1 MRIYL
6 LIALVL
12 LPSAADAANRFI
24 RQDVG
29 RMERHYEYECIEEKR
44 DGSYEELRACIKEKK
59 GSAFITIDKF
69 WEEDPAKRKLK
80 VQ

>member
-6 LIALVL
+6 LIALAL
-12 LPSAADAANRFI
+12 LPTAADATNRFI

-29 RMERHYEYECIEEKR
+29 RMDRHYEYECIKEHR
-44 DGSYEELRACIKEKK
+44 DNNYEELRACIKEKK
-59 GSAFITIDKF
+59 GTAFITIDKF
-69 WEEDPAKRKLK
+69 WEEDPTKRMLK